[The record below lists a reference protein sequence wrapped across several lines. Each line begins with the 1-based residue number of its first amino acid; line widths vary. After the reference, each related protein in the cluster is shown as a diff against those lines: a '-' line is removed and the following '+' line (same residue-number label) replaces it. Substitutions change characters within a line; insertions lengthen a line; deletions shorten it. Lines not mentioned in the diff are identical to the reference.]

1 MRLRLSNRDEREG
14 EDRHIQE
21 AVWSAPDGGQ
31 GGQCAKTDLSQAVT
45 RSCGDEAAKPPQRI
59 GASPAPNAVKIRV
72 VIDFMPPAT
81 SGKSPTGW

>member
-1 MRLRLSNRDEREG
+1 MRLRLSDRDEREG

-21 AVWSAPDGGQ
+21 AVWSGPDGGQ
-31 GGQCAKTDLSQAVT
+31 RGHCAKTDLIRAVT
-45 RSCGDEAAKPPQRI
+45 RSCEGEAARPPQRI

-72 VIDFMPPAT
+72 VIDFMPAAT